1 MLRDYS
7 LIGDLSVIVLCVVIY
22 LLKHSTYINRT
33 KRFRLVELALI
44 LLSISAFSNMCFYGL
59 LPLVGRISDIWI
71 YLFKF
76 SYQIPL
82 LAIFIVF
89 VNYLDRLIQI
99 DKKLRST
106 HLKWCCVFLGIFA
119 ILTILAPFTKFGFYI
134 ENGQMFENYFINP
147 FSVGY
152 VFYIVCILYG
162 MRMYKDLFM
171 DRVYNCIFQT
181 TSISVSIV
189 LVQATI
195 RNSSFIVMTF
205 FFPVFI
211 MFYLFHSSPYDFSIG
226 SLNYES
232 FNFYIE
238 ELNKMGK
245 SYGLLFVKFFDSSI
259 THGIDLRTKKAL
271 YYIYHTYFKR
281 PYTFKIEDDIF
292 CVVYDKKD
300 YQSERF
306 EDLMNDFLKIYDY
319 IKLDF
324 KFILME
330 DPSNTDSVKDILE
343 FYKFISDRMDYN
355 EFYICKQQDYE
366 KFNRQ
371 SYILSELK
379 DIVTK
384 GDLNDER
391 VLVYCQPIYDVE
403 NKTFVTA
410 EALMRLKLDKLGL
423 VFPDMFIEL
432 AEKNEYIHGL
442 TKIILNK
449 SCKMIEELERENYRI
464 DRVSIN
470 FSMLEFKMENFCDD
484 ILSIINQY
492 DIDCSRIAIELTESE
507 KNRNELSVKDKMLV
521 LKEAGLK
528 FYLDDYGSG
537 YSNLERIMELPLDVI
552 KFDRSLLLLSAES
565 KNHKYMVDNFANV
578 FSKMDYKVLFEGVE
592 TEDDELACIDMKAN
606 YLQGYKYSKPIPI
619 EKLKDFLSQN

>member
-7 LIGDLSVIVLCVVIY
+7 VIGDISVIVLCLVIY

-44 LLSISAFSNMCFYGL
+44 LLSVSAFSNL
-59 LPLVGRISDIWI
+59 LYYSFVPFVGRISDIWF

-76 SYQIPL
+76 FYHIPL
-82 LAIFIVF
+82 LAIFVVF
-89 VNYLDRLIQI
+89 INYLDRLLQI
-99 DKKLRST
+99 DKQLRKEN
-106 HLKWCCVFLGIFA
+106 LFWCCFFLGIFA
-119 ILTILAPFTKFGFYI
+119 ILTILAPITKFGFHI
-134 ENGQMFENYFINP
+134 NNGVLVERYFLNP

-152 VFYIVCILYG
+152 VFYIGCIIYG
-162 MRMYKDLFM
+162 MRKYRGFFM

-181 TSISVSIV
+181 SSISVLIV
-189 LVQATI
+189 LFQASI

-226 SLNYES
+226 ALNYES
-232 FNFYIE
+232 FNYYIE
-238 ELNKMGK
+238 ELNKIGK
-245 SYGLLFVKFFDSSI
+245 KYGLLFVKFNDSRI
-259 THGIDLRTKKAL
+259 TSRIDLRTKKTL
-271 YYIYHTYFKR
+271 YSIYHTYFNR
-281 PYTFKIEDDIF
+281 PYTFRIEDDIF
-292 CVVYDKKD
+292 CVVYDKND
-300 YQSERF
+300 YQSDRF
-306 EDLMNDFLKIYDY
+306 EALMNDFLKLYEY

-330 DPSNTDSVKDILE
+330 DTSYSEDVKEILE
-343 FYKFISDRMDYN
+343 FYRFIADKMEDN
-355 EFYICKQQDYE
+355 EFYLCKQQDYE
-366 KFNRQ
+366 KFNKQ

-379 DIVTK
+379 DIVSK

-410 EALMRLKLDKLGL
+410 EALMRLKLDKIGL

-432 AEKNEYIHGL
+432 AEKNDYIHGL

-449 SCKMIEELERENYRI
+449 TCKMIEELERENYRI
-464 DRVSIN
+464 DRISIN
-470 FSMLEFKMENFCDD
+470 FSMKEFRMEGFCDA

-507 KNRNELSVKDKMLV
+507 KNRNEYVKDKMML
-521 LKEAGLK
+521 LREAGLK

-552 KFDRSLLLLSAES
+552 KFDRSLLLLSA
-565 KNHKYMVDNFANV
+565 KDQNYKYMVDNFANV

-592 TEDDELACIDMKAN
+592 TEDDELNCIKMKAN